1 MARIE
6 QSRNLKRGD
15 ATYFSK
21 NPLIRYYF
29 WSRLSS
35 MMKVARGYDGK
46 LLVDLGCGGGE
57 LLTMLGGK
65 FPESE
70 YLGIDTS
77 EEIHSVKREAMA
89 KQLHGIHFV
98 RADCRFLPLKSGC
111 SQLIFCAS
119 VLEHLPKVQPA
130 AFEISRVLQ
139 LGGRFIAGIPTE
151 NLLYRIARGITGLR
165 KPADHYHRGVRIQEI
180 LERSFT
186 RIGLRILPFSSLP
199 RSLGLYLV
207 LVFIKHE

>member
-1 MARIE
+1 MARME
-6 QSRNLKRGD
+6 HSRDFKARD
-15 ATYFSK
+15 ATYSSK
-21 NPLIRYYF
+21 NPLVRYYF

-57 LLTMLGGK
+57 LLTMLAGK
-65 FPESE
+65 FSE
-70 YLGIDTS
+70 CECLGIDTS
-77 EEIHSVKREAMA
+77 EEIYGVKREAAA
-89 KQLHGIHFV
+89 KPLHGIHFV

-111 SQLIFCAS
+111 SRLLFCAS

-151 NLLYRIARGITGLR
+151 NLLYRIARGVTGLT

-186 RIGLRILPFSSLP
+186 RIGLRILPFPALP
-199 RSLGLYLV
+199 RSLGLYMV